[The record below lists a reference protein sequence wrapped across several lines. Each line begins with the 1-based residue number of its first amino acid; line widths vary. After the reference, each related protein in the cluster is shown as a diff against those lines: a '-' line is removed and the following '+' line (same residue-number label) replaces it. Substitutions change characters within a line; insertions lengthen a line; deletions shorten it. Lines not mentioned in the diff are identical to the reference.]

1 MMVDVK
7 NINKSRIQKV
17 SAMHHGG
24 GATLCAE
31 IQAKKQNSKDYR
43 ANIINQYQLSINTDI
58 NLSVSIFIYRY
69 HSINDKGKIEK
80 E

>member
-24 GATLCAE
+24 GATLW
-31 IQAKKQNSKDYR
+31 AKKQNSKDYE
-43 ANIINQYQLSINTDI
+43 LSGPISST
-58 NLSVSIFIYRY
+58 SI
-69 HSINDKGKIEK
+69 SCL
-80 E
+80 